1 MKSRI
6 INCSIWT
13 SISSSI
19 TVENPDG
26 TKVTFE
32 TPSVKDKTFDEYY
45 TELRTLADA
54 YIAAFA
60 ETHPEYAVTATAT
73 HDGTAPVVE
82 PVNPV
87 YGC

>member
-6 INCSIWT
+6 INCSIWVNID
-13 SISSSI
+13 SNI
-19 TVENPDG
+19 TVTNPDG
-26 TKVTFE
+26 TTVSFT
-32 TPSVKDKTFDEYY
+32 TPAVKGKAFDEYY

-54 YIAAFA
+54 YIAAFT

-73 HDGTAPVVE
+73 HDGTATVVE
-82 PVNPV
+82 PVSPE